1 MEETRETPAR
11 WANWRSGAGPRS
23 WLIGAGFSL
32 VLWTWPTYAT
42 VWADTSQPLGNK
54 VLITGLTLV
63 FFACYAFGPPYVWCR
78 PEGRD
83 SDRAVVLVISA
94 LLVSN
99 LLVVLSLGTAA
110 LWTWTFLACAIA
122 MMPLRARP
130 RFLMIGALA
139 VASLLIQVLS
149 GQPEAGLLQGSLVMS
164 LGFMMMAFARQ
175 IQLRQQLEATRKDLA
190 VAAVAAERDR
200 MARDM
205 HDILGHS
212 LTVVAVK
219 AELAGRLLEADP
231 ARAARE
237 LADIEDLARGALAD
251 VRATVAG
258 YRGVNVVAELAQAR
272 GALASAGIAAELPGS
287 VDEVP
292 AAHRELFG
300 WVVREGVTNVVRHSR
315 AAHCRITLTA
325 DGVQVDDDGV
335 WRPALAVP
343 AGTSGGGR
351 ASSGGPGDP
360 AVPHWSGQGTGLD
373 GLAER
378 VRQAGG
384 TLSTGPSDLGG
395 FRLKVVM

>member
-1 MEETRETPAR
+1 MEETQETPAR
-11 WANWRSGAGPRS
+11 WASWRSGAGPRS

-42 VWADTSQPLGNK
+42 VWADGGADPGHK
-54 VLITGLTLV
+54 VLATALTLV

-78 PEGRD
+78 AEGRD
-83 SDRAVVLVISA
+83 TDRAVVLVISA
-94 LLVSN
+94 LVLSN

-139 VASLLIQVLS
+139 VASLLIQMLS

-272 GALASAGIAAELPGS
+272 GALASAGIEADLPGS

-292 AAHRELFG
+292 AEHRELFG
-300 WVVREGVTNVVRHSR
+300 WVLREGVTNVVRHSR

-335 WRPALAVP
+335 WRPALAVA
-343 AGTSGGGR
+343 AGAAGSGS
-351 ASSGGPGDP
+351 ASSSGPGDP

>member
-1 MEETRETPAR
+1 MQA
-11 WANWRSGAGPRS
+11 
-23 WLIGAGFSL
+23 SL
-32 VLWTWPTYAT
+32 VL
-42 VWADTSQPLGNK
+42 
-54 VLITGLTLV
+54 
-63 FFACYAFGPPYVWCR
+63 
-78 PEGRD
+78 
-83 SDRAVVLVISA
+83 
-94 LLVSN
+94 
-99 LLVVLSLGTAA
+99 
-110 LWTWTFLACAIA
+110 
-122 MMPLRARP
+122 
-130 RFLMIGALA
+130 
-139 VASLLIQVLS
+139 
-149 GQPEAGLLQGSLVMS
+149 S

-237 LADIEDLARGALAD
+237 LEDIEDLARGALAD

-272 GALASAGIAAELPGS
+272 GALASAGIEADLPGS

-315 AAHCRITLTA
+315 AARCRVTVSA
-325 DGVQVDDDGV
+325 DGVQVDDDGA
-335 WRPALAVP
+335 WRPALAVA
-343 AGTSGGGR
+343 AGASGGGR
-351 ASSGGPGDP
+351 ASSGGRGDP
-360 AVPHWSGQGTGLD
+360 ATSHWSGRGSGLD

-384 TLSTGPSDLGG
+384 TLSTGPSELGG
-395 FRLKVVM
+395 FRLTVVM

>member
-1 MEETRETPAR
+1 MEDTRESPGR
-11 WANWRSGAGPRS
+11 WASRRSGAGPRN

-32 VLWTWPTYAT
+32 LLWTWPTYTT
-42 VWADTSQPLGNK
+42 VWADPADPLGNK
-54 VLITGLTLV
+54 LLITGLTVL
-63 FFACYAFGPPYVWCR
+63 FFACYAVGPLYAWSR
-78 PEGRD
+78 KKPEERVVAA
-83 SDRAVVLVISA
+83 AVVLVV

-99 LLVVLSLGTAA
+99 ALVVLTLGLPG
-110 LWTWTFLACAIA
+110 LWTWTFVACAAA
-122 MMPLRARP
+122 MLPLPARWRAVSV
-130 RFLMIGALA
+130 FALA
-139 VASLLIQVLS
+139 VGSLLLQS
-149 GQPEAGLLQGSLVMS
+149 AGGQPEAGFMQASLVLS

-237 LADIEDLARGALAD
+237 LEDIEDLARGALAD

-272 GALASAGIAAELPGS
+272 GALASAGIEADLPGS

-315 AAHCRITLTA
+315 AARCRVTVSA
-325 DGVQVDDDGV
+325 DGVQVDDDGA
-335 WRPALAVP
+335 WRPALAVA
-343 AGTSGGGR
+343 AGASGGGH
-351 ASSGGPGDP
+351 ASSGGTGDS
-360 AVPHWSGQGTGLD
+360 ATSHWSGRGSGLD

-384 TLSTGPSDLGG
+384 TLSTGPSELGG
-395 FRLKVVM
+395 FRLTVVM